1 MTARGSRF
9 DWVLFVAM
17 GFFWGSSY
25 VFINTGLDHGPQPFT
40 LIMFRFAIGFVLLA
54 SVVAYFREPLPAIS
68 LPGASSL
75 FGPNRA
81 RDRIGADD
89 RGSPNSV
96 SGDGS
101 HAHISADIGTPR
113 YPTCT
118 TQACRCL
125 ESLLAPGD
133 PPERCGHPSRAP
145 SKRAEFYA
153 LRQRSPTVRDAR
165 NASLALVCVFGP
177 SGWRDGGL
185 QLSRPGRASRLRSRP
200 QCGSRRR
207 ACPGC
212 SRRGRRPCS
221 R

>member
-40 LIMFRFAIGFVLLA
+40 LIMFRLAIGFVLLA

-75 FGPNRA
+75 FGPNGA

-96 SGDGS
+96 SDAPAGPY
-101 HAHISADIGTPR
+101 SAT
-113 YPTCT
+113 
-118 TQACRCL
+118 
-125 ESLLAPGD
+125 
-133 PPERCGHPSRAP
+133 
-145 SKRAEFYA
+145 
-153 LRQRSPTVRDAR
+153 LRQHYPWRFGQRSAVL
-165 NASLALVCVFGP
+165 SGP
-177 SGWRDGGL
+177 
-185 QLSRPGRASRLRSRP
+185 
-200 QCGSRRR
+200 
-207 ACPGC
+207 
-212 SRRGRRPCS
+212 
-221 R
+221 